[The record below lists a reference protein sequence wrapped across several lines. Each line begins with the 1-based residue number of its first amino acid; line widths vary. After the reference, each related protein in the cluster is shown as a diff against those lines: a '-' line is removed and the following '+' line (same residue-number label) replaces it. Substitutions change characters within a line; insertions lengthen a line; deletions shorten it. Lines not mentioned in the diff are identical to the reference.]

1 MNKFSF
7 LFVNMYKKI
16 LKTKCIYISVRF
28 CFFELQNNLFGIA
41 NFLHSI
47 IPFKLSVIIGVR
59 LNLEQ
64 KYRINQLRNVFR

>member
-1 MNKFSF
+1 M
-7 LFVNMYKKI
+7 
-16 LKTKCIYISVRF
+16 KCIYISVRF
-28 CFFELQNNLFGIA
+28 CLLELHNNIFGIA